1 MSLTPQKSRPVRSE
15 PKKGQMMPV
24 KVFTHVT
31 GTLQFVSGALIQVS
45 LSFDVPKHARLPFEI
60 YGTEASMLVPDPNWF
75 GGEVK
80 IARPRAEQWDDVP
93 VKLPYADANYRS
105 LGVADMA
112 YGIINDR
119 PHRASGELAL
129 HVLEVMEA
137 FEVASKSGTTIK
149 IRSKAERPAPMSE
162 SLKRGKIS

>member
-1 MSLTPQKSRPVRSE
+1 MSLTPAKQRPIRSE

-31 GTLQFVSGALIQVS
+31 GTLQFASGALVQVS
-45 LSFDVPKHARLPFEI
+45 LSFDVPKHTHKPIEI
-60 YGTEASMLVPDPNWF
+60 YGTDASMQVPDPNMF

-80 IARPRAEQWDDVP
+80 TAKPRAAEWDDVP

-112 YGIINDR
+112 YAILNNR
-119 PHRASGELAL
+119 PHRASGDLAL

-137 FEVASKSGTTIK
+137 FEVASKSGQIIK
-149 IRSKAERPAPMSE
+149 IKTKVDRPAPMSE

>member
-1 MSLTPQKSRPVRSE
+1 MQ
-15 PKKGQMMPV
+15 
-24 KVFTHVT
+24 
-31 GTLQFVSGALIQVS
+31 
-45 LSFDVPKHARLPFEI
+45 
-60 YGTEASMLVPDPNWF
+60 VPDPNWF

-80 IARPRAEQWDDVP
+80 IARPRADHWDDVP
-93 VKLPYADANYRS
+93 VKIPYADANYRS

-112 YGIINDR
+112 YAIINNR

-137 FEVASKSGTTIK
+137 FEVASKSGEIVKIK
-149 IRSKAERPAPMSE
+149 TKAERPAPMTE